1 MKKKILVFSLILA
14 MLVCIFAISVSA
26 EGSESDAFGTAETVD
41 GIPVDLNDTTSRV
54 VLKGADGLYRTFP
67 SAYIYFK
74 TGSGNWN
81 WRGEAKCSFDALNTA
96 LGLEG
101 DNAYTI
107 DSVIRIEVPDDIR
120 YIEGYTGKANLR
132 EMYFSPNS
140 QMTNMRPMGAGCGI
154 EKITLPPLQTSYAS
168 YLFHTCPNLVDVIFY
183 DNVNITSLP
192 AEMFKACTSLKTVT
206 IPEGVTSLGSGFFAG
221 CSKSGNSNAS
231 INS

>member
-1 MKKKILVFSLILA
+1 MKNKIFLLLMLTLAIALSLTVLVG
-14 MLVCIFAISVSA
+14 A
-26 EGSESDAFGTAETVD
+26 EGATTDAFGTAETVE
-41 GIPVDLNDTTSRV
+41 GIPVDLSDTTSRV

-107 DSVIRIEVPDDIR
+107 DSVIRIEVPDDLK
-120 YIEGYTGKANLR
+120 YIEGYSGKVNLK

-140 QMTNMRPMGAGCGI
+140 QMTNLRPMGNKCGL
-154 EKITLPPLQTSYAS
+154 EKITMPPLQTSYAS
-168 YLFHTCPNLVDVIFY
+168 YMFHTCPNLTTVIFY
-183 DNVNITSLP
+183 DDVKFGQVWNIYE
-192 AEMFKACTSLKTVT
+192 AYEV
-206 IPEGVTSLGSGFFAG
+206 
-221 CSKSGNSNAS
+221 
-231 INS
+231 